1 MDTTFFTRRTLYN
14 YNLLD
19 TGRKSLQVRL
29 RVTENLLPIFLIP
42 VTVRTEEFANLFVS
56 PKISRTLGRR
66 ENQSLVDLLEVTDK
80 NLGRF
85 NELSNIKIMH
95 ALVDLYD
102 IWTYYRVPLAA
113 PSYE

>member
-1 MDTTFFTRRTLYN
+1 MDTTFFTRRTLFN

-19 TGRKSLQVRL
+19 TGRKSLQVTL

-42 VTVRTEEFANLFVS
+42 VTVRAEEFAILFVS
-56 PKISRTLGRR
+56 LKVSRALGRR
-66 ENQSLVDLLEVTDK
+66 EHQILVDLLDYMDK

-85 NELSNIKIMH
+85 NEVSNINILH

-102 IWTYYRVPLAA
+102 NWT
-113 PSYE
+113 

>member
-42 VTVRTEEFANLFVS
+42 VTVRTEEFVNLFVS

-66 ENQSLVDLLEVTDK
+66 ENQSLVDLLDFMDK
-80 NLGRF
+80 NLRRYNEVSIF
-85 NELSNIKIMH
+85 NILH
-95 ALVDLYD
+95 TLVDLID
-102 IWTYYRVPLAA
+102 NWA
-113 PSYE
+113 